1 MANKTTEHWNWKSK
15 RCLVLA
21 FLDVVW
27 VVLLFVNP
35 ATAIAIAPWM
45 GGINGVWILGESWR
59 PSGVVEDVV
68 EDILRGGG
76 E

>member
-1 MANKTTEHWNWKSK
+1 MSKNAAVEKWNWKSK
-15 RCLVLA
+15 RCIVLA
-21 FLDVVW
+21 FLDIIW
-27 VVLLFVNP
+27 AILLFANP

-59 PSGVVEDVV
+59 PSGVVEGVV
-68 EDILRGGG
+68 RNILDGG